1 MNCNKCNLNVEK
13 RWNYC
18 PSCGSR
24 TKATTIDG
32 LAMDDVFL
40 NIMHDL
46 KEVFLA
52 EGNKR
57 NSKNIIIDINNQD
70 KDIFD
75 IDDTSTAKYSKTKTK
90 KTQIKNTKEPKIK
103 TLENRT
109 GKLVIQLEIPSVL
122 SKNNIRIDEFE
133 ESCEIRAQSNDT
145 LYFKI
150 LKTPPN
156 MSLKAKELK
165 GEKLSVTFGL

>member
-32 LAMDDVFL
+32 LAMDDVLL
-40 NIMHDL
+40 NIMNDL

-52 EGNKR
+52 ESHKR
-57 NSKNIIIDINNQD
+57 SANNIIVGIDNQDEGFFDIN
-70 KDIFD
+70 
-75 IDDTSTAKYSKTKTK
+75 DTSTANYSETKTK
-90 KTQIKNTKEPKIK
+90 KHRIKNTKEPKIK
-103 TLENRT
+103 TLENRA
-109 GKLVIQLEIPSVL
+109 GKLVIQLHIPGIHP
-122 SKNNIRIDEFE
+122 KNNIQVNEFE
-133 ESCEIRAQSNDT
+133 ESCEIRAKTKDT

-156 MSLKAKELK
+156 MSLKTKELK

>member
-1 MNCNKCNLNVEK
+1 MNCNKCNLIVEK
-13 RWNYC
+13 KWNYC

-24 TKATTIDG
+24 TKTTTIDG
-32 LAMDDVFL
+32 LAMDDVLL

-52 EGNKR
+52 EGHKR
-57 NSKNIIIDINNQD
+57 SANNIVVGISNQD
-70 KDIFD
+70 KGLFD
-75 IDDTSTAKYSKTKTK
+75 VDDTNTAKYSETKTK
-90 KTQIKNTKEPKIK
+90 KFKIKNTKEPKAK
-103 TLENRT
+103 TLENRA
-109 GKLVIQLEIPSVL
+109 GKLVIQLHIPGIH
-122 SKNNIRIDEFE
+122 SKNNIHVDEFE
-133 ESCEIRAQSNDT
+133 ESCEIRAKTKDT